1 MIGSA
6 LSAGQARM
14 RGSARRAAGLARGA
28 ARTIPS
34 PGAARDGFGPRPGGN
49 RSPCASTSGFSAA
62 CRCVGCRREEK
73 DSRSAPRPSDTSAA
87 SSACSWR
94 RRLILAVLGF
104 LGYYLP
110 VYAAPHRFPSATVA
124 LPLLGP
130 GARAVGQLGWAV
142 LLTTIELFVLTLL
155 NMVGVHEIA
164 VATGFLTADTKPG
177 RMPDLLSIGLE
188 RKTTEVTRYGI
199 DPFEGLH
206 PWMLFLFNLVL
217 RLKGWLANQAVR
229 YLVRLL
235 LGRYARARAARL
247 RGRAALH
254 GDQRVRGAR
263 RAPGS
268 QGGPDGARGDPR
280 PREARVGMDPSQVE
294 HDARLRHA
302 PVHRG
307 EQARFPPEPL
317 PPDARAAGSLARARR
332 ASAPAAGGLPR
343 ASRRRRRTPRRTL
356 CQALILSGFVLD
368 GQLSWRELRRLD
380 AMQRPAFSTDR
391 PADVRRRLRQFLAG
405 GGLPLDRLLEVTDS
419 VQVEVDAHPDVLDL
433 VPVELSVRRVSV
445 EVLRQELDL
454 PVEDRYLLELDAGP
468 H

>member
-1 MIGSA
+1 MIESA
-6 LSAGQARM
+6 SRLGKRGCAVPLVEPRGLRGVHANHTLSRCGAG
-14 RGSARRAAGLARGA
+14 
-28 ARTIPS
+28 
-34 PGAARDGFGPRPGGN
+34 GF
-49 RSPCASTSGFSAA
+49 
-62 CRCVGCRREEK
+62 
-73 DSRSAPRPSDTSAA
+73 RSASGREPFTVRVYERFLGRLPV
-87 SSACSWR
+87 
-94 RRLILAVLGF
+94 RRLPPRGEGQPLCAEAVGHIRRVERMLVAAAAILAVLGF

-124 LPLLGP
+124 LPLLGSVRVP
-130 GARAVGQLGWAV
+130 WGELGWAV

-235 LGRYARARAARL
+235 LGRYAVRALLDFAGVPLYMAINAYAAHAVL
-247 RGRAALH
+247 
-254 GDQRVRGAR
+254 
-263 RAPGS
+263 
-268 QGGPDGARGDPR
+268 
-280 PREARVGMDPSQVE
+280 REAKVVLMGPEAIRALVKRVSGWTPSQVE
-294 HDARLRHA
+294 QTLVYDTLQYIAVSKRDFHQNHYLLTRELLDLWRVPAEPRH
-302 PVHRG
+302 
-307 EQARFPPEPL
+307 PL
-317 PPDARAAGSLARARR
+317 PADYLERLAGAPLAAKA
-332 ASAPAAGGLPR
+332 
-343 ASRRRRRTPRRTL
+343 L

-380 AMQRPAFSTDR
+380 AMQRSGILSDR

-405 GGLPLDRLLEVTDS
+405 GGLPLDGLK
-419 VQVEVDAHPDVLDL
+419 
-433 VPVELSVRRVSV
+433 
-445 EVLRQELDL
+445 
-454 PVEDRYLLELDAGP
+454 
-468 H
+468 